1 MDELLKLARNRP
13 NIGRIFKR
21 VFEKKSVQDLFVSLL
36 RMQMNRSETGTGEQ
50 ITNQETGDQY
60 YKRLTAE
67 IYMEL
72 YGRRIMVGSGYQ
84 LRASGDFQSSIR
96 VADVNEREATIS
108 ADTDKGEDD
117 LILKFGREILE
128 LNEESKQKLIPGLIK
143 EFQEELK
150 NEILRNN

>member
-21 VFEKKSVQDLFVSLL
+21 VFEKKSVHDLFVSLL
-36 RMQMNRSETGTGEQ
+36 RMQMNRSETGTGEL

-60 YKRLTAE
+60 YKTLTAE

-72 YGRRIMVGSGYQ
+72 YGRRITVGSGYQ
-84 LRASGDFQSSIR
+84 LKASGDFQSSIR
-96 VADVNEREATIS
+96 LANVNENDVTIQ

-117 LILKFGREILE
+117 LVLKFGQEILE
-128 LNEESKQKLIPGLIK
+128 LNEESKEKLIANLVK

-150 NEILRNN
+150 NEILRVN